1 MGVIQQWKYKPWFLF
16 FSGILLMTGAVFQ
29 ILPVFCFVALV
40 PLFALVDLPWKPRD
54 VYICLGLG
62 MAGMLFTIFLRDS
75 GPLVALAFYMF
86 LLGTLLSAYITAQ
99 RLTQNR
105 LNKFSLIILWMGAE
119 FVVLTFFAHGN
130 PPFLADLSD
139 NPTWTRW
146 NTYTGY
152 LGVSFWILAVNLLVY
167 QAAFGTGRAAGYLFT
182 FIALLSVAL
191 PVVYSLNITHLAFT
205 KADAL
210 DFYRGNDPLNAHYSG
225 RGELISRTGAWV
237 SVLIIIFTLIRMK
250 TKKTAR

>member
-1 MGVIQQWKYKPWFLF
+1 MGVIQQWKNKPSFLF
-16 FSGILLMTGAVFQ
+16 FSGILLITASVFK

-40 PLFALVDLPWKPRD
+40 PIFALLDFPWKPRD

-62 MAGMLFTIFLRDS
+62 MAGMLLTILLRGD
-75 GPLVALAFYMF
+75 GLLVAPAFYLF

-119 FVVLTFFAHGN
+119 FVALAVFAHDN

-139 NPTWTRW
+139 NPTWIRW

-152 LGVSFWILAVNLLVY
+152 LGASFWILAVNLLVY